1 MCISF
6 SVGHVCLLPQEESS
20 LHSKASHIF
29 MKYSC
34 RSLTEC
40 ILHVPESRNAP
51 FTSIS
56 YLKYIET
63 AYMSFLNHNM
73 SFKEMDIYLVFS
85 TISNEHLIKSCKL
98 YEQKP
103 FLTNEVSCPVQDL
116 RVETVR
122 RRPGMQEVLP
132 SRECTTHFR
141 LPLFILLATCLPE
154 RRNT

>member
-1 MCISF
+1 
-6 SVGHVCLLPQEESS
+6 
-20 LHSKASHIF
+20 
-29 MKYSC
+29 
-34 RSLTEC
+34 
-40 ILHVPESRNAP
+40 
-51 FTSIS
+51 
-56 YLKYIET
+56 
-63 AYMSFLNHNM
+63 MSFCDIK
-73 SFKEMDIYLVFS
+73 KEMDIYLVFS

-141 LPLFILLATCLPE
+141 LPLFILLATSPRTAQHLKYTSLE
-154 RRNT
+154 NEVETLIS